1 MNTALGII
9 LITLVVMVA
18 LWVTIFGTAGAMLA
32 RHAGSSRSLGIFLG
46 ASLGPIGLIILLI
59 RSRRSHQP
67 QILSDSMVGITIQT
81 SSGTMDIGI

>member
-9 LITLVVMVA
+9 LITLVVMVT

-32 RHAGSSRSLGIFLG
+32 RHAGFSRSLGIFLG

-67 QILSDSMVGITIQT
+67 QILSDSIVAIPIPT
-81 SSGTMDIGI
+81 SGGATDIGI